1 MTDRPILFNAPMV
14 RALLAGAKT
23 QTRRIVKPQPPV
35 VTDHQSVATPD
46 AFVCP
51 EKHTWWSGNYTQVI
65 YHAARCPY
73 GQPGDRLWVKE
84 KTHRRP
90 MLNFLTGE
98 PLDEKYDGGAYSAD
112 YADMLTPEEFDIA
125 WWYSRSTCP
134 SIHMPRVFSRITLE
148 ITEVRIERL
157 QDISRGDAMEEGCP
171 FPNMAAGPDPR
182 QWYAELW
189 DSINGPGSWEVN
201 PWVWVVAFKRVEGG
215 QHG

>member
-14 RALLAGAKT
+14 RALLAGTKT
-23 QTRRIVKPQPPV
+23 QTRRIVKPQPSFQEV
-35 VTDHQSVATPD
+35 G
-46 AFVCP
+46 FVGGMLLGF
-51 EKHTWWSGNYTQVI
+51 KKRKGNGFWLWPN
-65 YHAARCPY
+65 ARERIIAECPY

-112 YADMLTPEEFDIA
+112 YADVLTPEEFDIA

-134 SIHMPRVFSRITLE
+134 SIHMPRVFSRITLD
-148 ITEVRIERL
+148 ITEVRVERL

-215 QHG
+215 QG